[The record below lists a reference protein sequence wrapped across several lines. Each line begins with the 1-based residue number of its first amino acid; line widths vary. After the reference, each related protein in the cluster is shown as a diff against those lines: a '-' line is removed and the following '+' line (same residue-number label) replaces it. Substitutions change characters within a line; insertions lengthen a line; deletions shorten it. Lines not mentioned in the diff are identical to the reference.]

1 MCMNKVRYA
10 TSYQIHSTLLLNP
23 SYTSYTS
30 PLKKGIKSIAPFSFF
45 VPTKKKRPKT
55 PPKSARMLVAIS
67 PTIPCQP
74 REALEEDGPL
84 EVQAHQGTGPG
95 ETVPPSTGGFK
106 FEPEFLRERFVKFL
120 DMWIYI
126 YIYSCIYVGNRGFI
140 CCIRYASTDWV
151 KVFSFF
157 FHTMFPKCVE
167 ILKMWHLRCKH
178 GLLLSCLRIRQLP
191 HTVADEHI
199 WGLMGSNG

>member
-1 MCMNKVRYA
+1 MHLSVFLSQQKKNDRKPRPNPPGCWWQSHPPYLANHGKRLRKTDLLKFKRTKVPVRVKRF
-10 TSYQIHSTLLLNP
+10 LLQREVSN
-23 SYTSYTS
+23 SSRNFYG
-30 PLKKGIKSIAPFSFF
+30 KGLWNSLI
-45 VPTKKKRPKT
+45 
-55 PPKSARMLVAIS
+55 
-67 PTIPCQP
+67 C
-74 REALEEDGPL
+74 E
-84 EVQAHQGTGPG
+84 
-95 ETVPPSTGGFK
+95 
-106 FEPEFLRERFVKFL
+106 
-120 DMWIYI
+120 YI

>member
-1 MCMNKVRYA
+1 MHLSVFLSQQKKTTENPAQIRPDVGGNLTHHTLPTTGSAWGRRTSWSSSAPRYR
-10 TSYQIHSTLLLNP
+10 SGWNGSSFNGRFQIRA
-23 SYTSYTS
+23 
-30 PLKKGIKSIAPFSFF
+30 GI
-45 VPTKKKRPKT
+45 
-55 PPKSARMLVAIS
+55 
-67 PTIPCQP
+67 
-74 REALEEDGPL
+74 
-84 EVQAHQGTGPG
+84 
-95 ETVPPSTGGFK
+95 STGK
-106 FEPEFLRERFVKFL
+106 VCEIPWYVN
-120 DMWIYI
+120 I